1 MGDFSVHGKI
11 HKGLYLPQS
20 WQSMIDCV
28 RSTQMSISLSIFTVK
43 SVFMK
48 FMMLI
53 LAAWRRP
60 ILTCSLWERFG
71 VINVGGRSNTGCL
84 YSCCHCSYCRMCR
97 GTASSAT
104 CVKRELK
111 SCYCLT
117 GASVFWL
124 IRKNKAQPY
133 SLTQTHLHTLNAL
146 AMSNDCRCMGS
157 AQEIVKQWQQMI
169 AYYFASC
176 QLMLHKFRR
185 RNNNLLVKISNNQSS
200 ISAKRYFQQPLVSQK
215 W

>member
-1 MGDFSVHGKI
+1 MKINLVTTRNGWLFSPWKDSQRPLSPAIMTI
-11 HKGLYLPQS
+11 HD
-20 WQSMIDCV
+20 DCV

-43 SVFMK
+43 SAFMK

-124 IRKNKAQPY
+124 IRKNKDHPY

-146 AMSNDCRCMGS
+146 AMSTDCRCMGS

-169 AYYFASC
+169 QITDCAVCRETCWLFCFLSVDAA
-176 QLMLHKFRR
+176 Q
-185 RNNNLLVKISNNQSS
+185 V
-200 ISAKRYFQQPLVSQK
+200 
-215 W
+215 

>member
-1 MGDFSVHGKI
+1 MKI
-11 HKGLYLPQS
+11 HLVTTRNGWLFSPWKDSQRHLSPAIVTIHDDY
-20 WQSMIDCV
+20 V

-43 SVFMK
+43 SAFMK

-124 IRKNKAQPY
+124 IRKKQGPAIQFNTDTFTHSKCPY
-133 SLTQTHLHTLNAL
+133 NVHWRQMHGVRSRNSKTVAANDSNHWFCSL
-146 AMSNDCRCMGS
+146 
-157 AQEIVKQWQQMI
+157 
-169 AYYFASC
+169 
-176 QLMLHKFRR
+176 
-185 RNNNLLVKISNNQSS
+185 
-200 ISAKRYFQQPLVSQK
+200 
-215 W
+215 

>member
-1 MGDFSVHGKI
+1 MKI
-11 HKGLYLPQS
+11 HLVTTRNGWLFSPWKDSQRPLSPAI
-20 WQSMIDCV
+20 MTIHDDCV

-43 SVFMK
+43 SAFMK

-146 AMSNDCRCMGS
+146 AISTDYRCMGS

-169 AYYFASC
+169 QITDCAVCREACWLFCFLSVDAA
-176 QLMLHKFRR
+176 Q
-185 RNNNLLVKISNNQSS
+185 V
-200 ISAKRYFQQPLVSQK
+200 
-215 W
+215 